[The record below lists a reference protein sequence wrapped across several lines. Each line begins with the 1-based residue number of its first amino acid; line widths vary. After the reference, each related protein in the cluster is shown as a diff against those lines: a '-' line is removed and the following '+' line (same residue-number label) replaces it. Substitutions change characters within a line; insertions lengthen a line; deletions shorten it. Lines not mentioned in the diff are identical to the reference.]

1 VRAPSLSRRLV
12 LYLLAAQ
19 IVGVV
24 LTTLAIEL
32 FVEEGA
38 LLMFERDRNEL
49 AVPRTNDI
57 VIESLR
63 RSASGAVSIEPS
75 PALRAELERA
85 SNLRFA
91 VFDWETKSPLVGS
104 SPALVAELVILRR
117 IRTTHM
123 HFSIDG
129 DGFEVGKGH
138 LSLMETPFGRVTV
151 AIYGHSFEWWDLL
164 RTLQIEF
171 QSYLRYFVLEVLA
184 AVGVGW
190 LAFKRGL
197 VPLKRVAQQTERID
211 LNSLHQ
217 RLPLDGVPAEI
228 SSLVN
233 SMNGALARLDE
244 GAERQRRFLAN
255 AAHELRT
262 PVAIL
267 LERLDAPQQQ
277 GLMIDLRRDA
287 SRIRNIVEQLLAG
300 ARLEKRGAD
309 LEETID
315 IVELGRSMVDLHVR
329 LALKMRRHLEFSEEG
344 ASIIM
349 VRAERLALESV
360 VANLIGNALRAESVG
375 GSVIVGVGPGPEICI
390 IDHGP
395 GISPDDRALIFE
407 PFWRKESASP
417 GAGLGLAIAKELMD
431 KLGGR
436 IWVEDTPGGG
446 ATLRISLP
454 LAGDAPGE
462 MADPRAR

>member
-1 VRAPSLSRRLV
+1 
-12 LYLLAAQ
+12 
-19 IVGVV
+19 
-24 LTTLAIEL
+24 
-32 FVEEGA
+32 
-38 LLMFERDRNEL
+38 
-49 AVPRTNDI
+49 
-57 VIESLR
+57 
-63 RSASGAVSIEPS
+63 
-75 PALRAELERA
+75 
-85 SNLRFA
+85 
-91 VFDWETKSPLVGS
+91 
-104 SPALVAELVILRR
+104 
-117 IRTTHM
+117 M

-129 DGFEVGKGH
+129 DGFEEGKGH

-197 VPLKRVAQQTERID
+197 EPLKRVARQTERID
-211 LNSLHQ
+211 LDSLHQ

-228 SSLVN
+228 SSLVD
-233 SMNGALARLDE
+233 SMNDALARLDE

-277 GLMIDLRRDA
+277 GLMSDLRRDA

-315 IVELGRSMVDLHVR
+315 IVELARSMVDLHVR

-344 ASIIM
+344 ESAIS
-349 VRAERLALESV
+349 VRGERLALESV
-360 VANLIGNALRAESVG
+360 VANLIGNALRAEPVG
-375 GSVIVGVGPGPEICI
+375 GCVIVSVGPGPEIAVV
-390 IDHGP
+390 DHGP
-395 GISPDDRALIFE
+395 GISRDDRALIFE

-446 ATLRISLP
+446 ATLRVSLP
-454 LAGDAPGE
+454 LAGDAPGAT
-462 MADPRAR
+462 ADPRVAQSRA

>member
-1 VRAPSLSRRLV
+1 MRAPSLSRRLV

-38 LLMFERDRNEL
+38 LLMFERDKNEL

-57 VIESLR
+57 VAGSLR
-63 RSASGAVSIEPS
+63 RSMSGELLIDPS
-75 PALRAELERA
+75 PALCAEMERA
-85 SNLRFA
+85 PNLRFA
-91 VFDWETKSPLVGS
+91 VFDWDAKAALAGS
-104 SPALVAELVILRR
+104 SPALVSELVILRR

-129 DGFEVGKGH
+129 EGFEVGKGH
-138 LSLMETPFGRVTV
+138 LSLMETPLGRVTV
-151 AIYGHSFEWWDLL
+151 AIYGHLFEWWDLL

-171 QSYLRYFVLEVLA
+171 QSYLRYFVLEVLV

-197 VPLKRVAQQTERID
+197 EPLKRVARQTERID

-217 RLPLDGVPAEI
+217 RLPLEGVPAEI
-228 SSLVN
+228 SSLVD

-277 GLMIDLRRDA
+277 GLMTDLRRDA

-300 ARLEKRGAD
+300 ARLEKRGDD

-315 IVELGRSMVDLHVR
+315 IVELGRAMVDLHVR
-329 LALKMRRHLEFSEEG
+329 LALKMRRNLEFSQDG
-344 ASIIM
+344 ASIIS
-349 VRAERLALESV
+349 VRGERLALESV
-360 VANLIGNALRAESVG
+360 VANLIGNALRAEPVG

-407 PFWRKESASP
+407 PFWRKENTSP

-446 ATLRISLP
+446 ATLRVSLP
-454 LAGDAPGE
+454 LAGDVPCE